1 MTKETPFQIKISH
14 EQSKKLIKDLENVTN
29 LKSAI
34 HFIKNYKHCII
45 VNKKFKR
52 KVVNFSIKSV
62 AGLSAIVMAMS
73 LIKPKN
79 DNTNKNIKKS
89 PVETTIESKEEESKI
104 EPIFSPESNEEINNN
119 KIIKET
125 ILPTETLNM
134 EELGE
139 EITNTY
145 EVKPNTTISFPKAS
159 NTNEESD
166 YTNYY
171 KVKDKYGDYIDV
183 ISEESGVD
191 SRIIIAMIAQENPDQ
206 IDESSY
212 GTYGPMCVTTVHN
225 GETYNYYHYND
236 NGEYVNDPVTINI
249 NNLKHFS
256 DNMVLYEDGKYGNI
270 TIADAWCIYY
280 GVVILKDNFYHV
292 NKSNDLSKE
301 ENVPLAILAY
311 NHGYPDIIHCT
322 RNSSTLFDA
331 CYSVRYTH
339 AYDVNYDDDQYLEHV
354 LNKIPNE
361 ELDEP
366 FVFTDNEENKIIFNL
381 ERNNDL
387 DNTCSLRIENKK
399 SHLV

>member
-1 MTKETPFQIKISH
+1 MTRETPFQIKISP
-14 EQSKKLIKDLENVTN
+14 EQRKKLVNDLENVTN
-29 LKSAI
+29 IKSAI

-45 VNKKFKR
+45 INKKFKR

-79 DNTNKNIKKS
+79 DNTNKTIKQT
-89 PVETTIESKEEESKI
+89 PVETTVESKEETKL
-104 EPIFSPESNEEINNN
+104 EPVLSPESIEEININ
-119 KIIKET
+119 KLEKEDII
-125 ILPTETLNM
+125 PTQSLNM
-134 EELGE
+134 EEFGKE
-139 EITNTY
+139 VTNTY
-145 EVKPNTTISFPKAS
+145 EVTPSTKIVFPKAS

-171 KVKDKYGDYIDV
+171 KVKEKYGDYIEV
-183 ISEESGVD
+183 ISKESGVD
-191 SRIIIAMIAQENPDQ
+191 SRLIIAMIAQENPDQ

-225 GETYNYYHYND
+225 GETYNYYHYTED
-236 NGEYVNDPVTINI
+236 GEYVNDPVTINI

-256 DNMVLYEDGKYGNI
+256 DNMELYEDGKYGNI
-270 TIADAWCIYY
+270 TYADAWCIYY
-280 GVVILKDNFYHV
+280 GVVILKDNFYQV
-292 NKSNDLSKE
+292 NKTNDLSKE

-322 RNSSTLFDA
+322 KYSSSLSDA

-354 LNKIPNE
+354 LNKIPDE
-361 ELDEP
+361 ELDKP
-366 FVFTDNEENKIIFNL
+366 FTFTDNEENKITFNL

-387 DNTCSLRIENKK
+387 DNTSSEIIENKK